1 MSTFLT
7 GQSSPQP
14 YAWQSQDCLLNG
26 KTCLV
31 RTARQHDLST
41 LATVLTECF
50 HPPIGISAWMSPVF
64 RLGIYEDLRHR
75 FYANEPHAVCL
86 VAVDAARGE
95 TDGKRSL
102 ADGAI
107 AGTVEL
113 SLRYPKFWSTQH
125 QRYLYVSNLAVQPDY
140 RRQGVAKRLLQVCEQ
155 IALDWGYADL
165 YLHVLGNNES
175 ARNLYRRVGFTAKS
189 TDFSV
194 SAFLFRRPQQVL
206 MHKSLQRSPASDT
219 PETSGA

>member
-14 YAWQSQDCLLNG
+14 YTWQSQDCLLNG
-26 KTCLV
+26 TMCLI

-50 HPPIGISAWMSPVF
+50 HPQTGMAAWMTPIF

-75 FYANEPHAVCL
+75 FYAREPHAVCL
-86 VAVDAARGE
+86 VAVDAASQA
-95 TDGKRSL
+95 GKRSL

-113 SLRYPKFWSTQH
+113 SLRYPPFWSAH
-125 QRYLYVSNLAVQPDY
+125 RQRYLYISNLAVHPDY
-140 RRQGVAKRLLQVCEQ
+140 RRQGVAKRLLYVCEQ
-155 IALDWGYADL
+155 IALDWGYTDL
-165 YLHVLGNNES
+165 YLHVLDNNDS
-175 ARNLYRRVGFTAKS
+175 ARQLYRQTGFMDTS
-189 TDFSV
+189 TDFRL
-194 SAFLFRRPQQVL
+194 SAFLFRRPQQML
-206 MHKSLQRSPASDT
+206 MHRVLQRSPISDSSTTSAS
-219 PETSGA
+219 

>member
-26 KTCLV
+26 KTCLI
-31 RTARQHDLST
+31 RTARSHDLST

-50 HPPIGISAWMSPVF
+50 HPHTGVAAWMNPVF

-86 VAVDAARGE
+86 VAVDAAGAE
-95 TDGKRSL
+95 TAGKRSL
-102 ADGAI
+102 SDGAI

-113 SLRYPKFWSTQH
+113 SLRYPQLWSSLH
-125 QRYLYVSNLAVQPDY
+125 QRYLYISNLAVHPDY
-140 RRQGVAKRLLQVCEQ
+140 RRQGVARRLLHVCEQ
-155 IALDWGYADL
+155 IALDWGYVDL
-165 YLHVLGNNES
+165 YLHVLGNNDS
-175 ARNLYRRVGFTAKS
+175 ARQLYRQMGFTAKS
-189 TDFSV
+189 TEFSV
-194 SAFLFRRPQQVL
+194 SAYLFRRPQQLL
-206 MHKSLQRSPASDT
+206 MHKSLRRSASEAST
-219 PETSGA
+219 ATSS